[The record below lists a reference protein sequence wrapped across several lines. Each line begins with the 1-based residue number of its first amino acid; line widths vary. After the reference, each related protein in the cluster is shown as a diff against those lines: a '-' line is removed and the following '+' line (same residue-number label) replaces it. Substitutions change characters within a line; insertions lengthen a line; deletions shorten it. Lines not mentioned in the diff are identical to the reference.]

1 MVKNNR
7 VNDEDLREGQ
17 TEKARLN
24 AEEAANEVR
33 NSNAKHGKPVIDEI
47 GEHEHTS

>member
-7 VNDEDLREGQ
+7 TNDKDIREGN

-24 AEEAANEVR
+24 AEEIANEVR
-33 NSNAKHGKPVIDEI
+33 NSNAKHSKPEHDSVS
-47 GEHEHTS
+47 EHERED